1 LNEVFEFPVSR
12 ESNPMSVSDE
22 SEREG
27 QVRLDV
33 AFEIEARQ
41 SLVRGQLQ
49 LLIDPERR
57 VENSPRDPTIQ
68 MRIESL
74 GTPPNLAPPDR

>member
-1 LNEVFEFPVSR
+1 
-12 ESNPMSVSDE
+12 MSVSDE

-33 AFEIEARQ
+33 AFEIGARQ

-49 LLIDPERR
+49 LLAATEGLS
-57 VENSPRDPTIQ
+57 SPRDPTIQ